1 MLMKTL
7 MGRNRMPAVARS
19 NNYAVKLERK
29 YLEGRIPP
37 PGSTLADLI
46 ISYLATIGTH
56 YIFGVPGG
64 AIEPLFNALARAARQ
79 DPIPVH
85 AVIARHETGAAFMA
99 DGYTRE
105 TGRLGACCS
114 TTGPGATNL
123 ITGVSS
129 AYADR
134 IPMLVI
140 TAQTAL
146 PNFGRLGLQESSSDG
161 IDTVGMLRNCTRY
174 SSLVSHPSQLEKKLY
189 KALNIAFN
197 KPQGPV
203 HLSIPVDVLN
213 TSWVSKS
220 ITNLDNLVRTPDII
234 DNSKI
239 EALCELLLHA
249 RKTVLFLGSDC
260 SGAMNEIMQFAEAAS
275 IPIVTTPPA
284 KSLVYAYHPL
294 YRGVFGFAGHDS
306 AQQAL
311 TDKDVDLVIAAGS
324 RLSETSTHGWDDKAI
339 MNSRLVHIGDNHE
352 IFSNSPMAQL
362 QIMGSLKNIFSRLTA
377 FHTEN
382 MKNPAKS
389 KTRFPSNDI
398 LEFGRHRMHC
408 TNLAP
413 PQLLITNA
421 EGYNSDLAPIK
432 PQRLMCDLVKRF
444 PQDTRFVIDAGN
456 SWAWSIH
463 YLHPKSPGHYHI
475 GMGFGSM
482 TWAIG
487 ASIGMAIG
495 AGRKPVVCI
504 TGDGSYL
511 MSSQEITV
519 AIQLKL
525 PVIFILLNDSSL
537 GMVKHG
543 QRMGKGEAIGFELPD
558 VDYAAIATSLGAL
571 AYTVY
576 APQDFDLINIDEIL
590 KAGIPTLI
598 NVYIDPEEPPPM
610 VARMKVL
617 DRRQSVRRRDEP
629 DRRHNTASD
638 RRDKNIDEP
647 A

>member
-1 MLMKTL
+1 MH
-7 MGRNRMPAVARS
+7 AVARS
-19 NNYAVKLERK
+19 NNYAVKLEKK
-29 YLEGRIPP
+29 YLEGKIPA

-46 ISYLATIGTH
+46 LSYLATIGTH

-64 AIEPLFNALARAARQ
+64 AIEPLFNALARASRQ
-79 DPIPVH
+79 DPVPVH

-105 TGRLGACCS
+105 TGRLGVCCS

-129 AYADR
+129 AFADR

-146 PNFGRLGLQESSSDG
+146 PNFGRLGLQESSCDG

-174 SSLVSHPSQLEKKLY
+174 SSLVSHPNQLEKKLY
-189 KALNIAFN
+189 KALNIAFS

-213 TSWVSKS
+213 SSWVSQS
-220 ITNLDNLVRTPDII
+220 ITNLDNLVRKPEII

-239 EALCELLLHA
+239 ESLCDLLLHA
-249 RKTVLFLGSDC
+249 RKTVLFLGAGC
-260 SGAMNEIMQFAEAAS
+260 RGAMKEIMQFAETSS

-311 TDKDVDLVIAAGS
+311 TDREVELVIAAGS
-324 RLSETSTHGWDDKAI
+324 RLSETSTHGWDAKAL
-339 MNSRLVHIGDNHE
+339 MNDRLVHIGECNE
-352 IFSNSPMAQL
+352 IFSNSPMARL
-362 QIMGSLKNIFSRLTA
+362 QIMGSLKNIFSRLTR
-377 FHTEN
+377 FYDEQ

-389 KTRFPSNDI
+389 KNFQSSNDI
-398 LEFGRHRMHC
+398 LKFDRHRMHC
-408 TNLAP
+408 ANYAP
-413 PQLLITNA
+413 PQLQITNA
-421 EGYNSDLAPIK
+421 AGYNSEAAPIK
-432 PQRLMCDLVKRF
+432 PQRLMCELVKRF
-444 PQDTRFVIDAGN
+444 PEDTRFVIDAGN

-463 YLHPKSPGHYHI
+463 YLHPKIPGHYHI

-525 PVIFILLNDSSL
+525 PVIFILLNDSAL

-543 QRMGKGEAIGFELPD
+543 QRMGKGESIGFELPEI
-558 VDYAAIATSLGAL
+558 DYAAIATNLGAQ
-571 AYTVY
+571 AYTVRE
-576 APQDFDLINIDEIL
+576 PKDFDLIDIDAIL
-590 KAGIPTLI
+590 HAGRPALL
-598 NVYIDPEEPPPM
+598 NVYVDPEEPPPM
-610 VARMKVL
+610 GARMKVL
-617 DRRQSVRRRDEP
+617 DRRQSERRDDS
-629 DRRHNTASD
+629 DRRHHT
-638 RRDKNIDEP
+638 DKINEP
-647 A
+647 AEA

>member
-1 MLMKTL
+1 MH
-7 MGRNRMPAVARS
+7 AVAQL

-29 YLEGRIPP
+29 YLEGKIPA

-56 YIFGVPGG
+56 HIFGVPGG
-64 AIEPLFNALARAARQ
+64 AIEPLYNALARAARQ
-79 DPIPVH
+79 DPVPVR

-105 TGRLGACCS
+105 TGRLGVCCS

-146 PNFGRLGLQESSSDG
+146 PNFGRLGLQESSCDG

-189 KALNIAFN
+189 KALNIAFS

-213 TSWVSKS
+213 SSWVSQS
-220 ITNLDNLVRTPDII
+220 ITNLDNLVRKPEII
-234 DNSKI
+234 DNDKI
-239 EALCELLLHA
+239 ESLCKELLHA
-249 RKTVLFLGSDC
+249 RKTVLFLGAGC
-260 SGAMNEIMQFAEAAS
+260 RGAMKEIMQFAETAG

-311 TDKDVDLVIAAGS
+311 TDSEVDLVIAAGS
-324 RLSETSTHGWDDKAI
+324 RLSETSTHGWDDKAL
-339 MNSRLVHIGDNHE
+339 MNDRLVHIGECHE
-352 IFSNSPMAQL
+352 IFSNSPMARL
-362 QIMGSLKNIFSRLTA
+362 QILGSLRNIFSRLTA
-377 FHTEN
+377 FYNEQI
-382 MKNPAKS
+382 KGPAKQ
-389 KTRFPSNDI
+389 KNCFPSTDI
-398 LEFGRHRMHC
+398 IEFDRHRMHC
-408 TNLAP
+408 ANFAP
-413 PQLLITNA
+413 PQLIITNA
-421 EGYNSDLAPIK
+421 EGYKSDKAPIK
-432 PQRLMCDLVKRF
+432 PQRLMCELVKRF
-444 PQDTRFVIDAGN
+444 PDDTRFVIDAGN

-463 YLHPKSPGHYHI
+463 YLHPKSPGYYHI

-495 AGRKPVVCI
+495 AKGKPVVCI

-519 AIQLKL
+519 AVQLKL
-525 PVIFILLNDSSL
+525 PVIFILINDSAL

-543 QRMGKGEAIGFELPD
+543 QRMGKGEAIGFELPEID
-558 VDYAAIATSLGAL
+558 FAEIAVGMGAQ
-571 AYTVY
+571 AFTIHS
-576 APQDFDLINIDEIL
+576 PKDFDSININDIL
-590 KAGIPTLI
+590 QAGKPTLFNI
-598 NVYIDPEEPPPM
+598 YIDPEEPPPM
-610 VARMKVL
+610 GARMKVL
-617 DRRQSVRRRDEP
+617 DRRQS
-629 DRRHNTASD
+629 D
-638 RRDKNIDEP
+638 RRDYHDRRFKNKNEP
-647 A
+647 AEA